1 MREMV
6 LNHASLRVDQR
17 QRDEI
22 PGWLVGLAQGMAQ
35 LVERSVVRT
44 ALRMAR
50 SPHEIYCVEGYSLFD
65 AYADLR
71 HGGHREEFLF
81 FVRLTSKLPLLEDVA
96 PGVHERFLGCES
108 LSPPHEEGGPLVL
121 CAIADW
127 ISISFPSHP
136 DWDRSRLV
144 VHFLEMRPDERL
156 VETTDDIDN
165 IARLRHATEITG
177 QHQRRLLAGCDPV
190 VLWENR
196 RAAFPNLVFG
206 PGVEA
211 NLRNTAGLFSVIV
224 GKLVLISQSADEW
237 VAGKGPAPRWRT
249 KVTREST
256 TVRNSPMLL
265 AARRFPSQ
273 AGGTRIFEWHARY
286 GDNGRI
292 HLHFDAATRQVE
304 IGYIGP
310 HLPL

>member
-1 MREMV
+1 
-6 LNHASLRVDQR
+6 
-17 QRDEI
+17 
-22 PGWLVGLAQGMAQ
+22 MAQ
-35 LVERSVVRT
+35 LVKHSVVLA

-65 AYADLR
+65 AFGDLR
-71 HGGHREEFLF
+71 LDGHREEFLF
-81 FVRLTSKLPLLEDVA
+81 LVRLTSKLPLLQDVA
-96 PGVHERFLGCES
+96 PGIHERFLGCES
-108 LSPPHEEGGPLVL
+108 LSPPHEEGGPLLL

-136 DWDRSRLV
+136 DWERGRLV
-144 VHFLEMRPDERL
+144 VHFLEMRPDENL
-156 VETTDDIDN
+156 EETTDDIDN
-165 IARLRHATEITG
+165 VARLHHATEITG
-177 QHQRRLLAGCDPV
+177 QHQRRLLAGGGPG

-211 NLRNTAGLFSVIV
+211 NLRSAAGLFSVIV

-237 VAGKGPAPRWRT
+237 VAAGSPAPRWRT

-256 TVRNSPMLL
+256 TVRNNPTLL

-273 AGGTRIFEWHARY
+273 AGGTRIFEWHARF
-286 GDNGRI
+286 GDSGRI
-292 HLHFDAATRQVE
+292 HLHFDGATREVE